1 MGKQYR
7 DKIRFHIQSAAARGW
22 SGVDGFQIAR
32 RVSLVLY
39 TELVLMLKV
48 VCFMMF

>member
-7 DKIRFHIQSAAARGW
+7 DKIRFHIQRAAARGW
-22 SGVDGFQIAR
+22 NGVDGFRA